1 MLVIAISVDRLS
13 GEDVTPADVTSWL
26 VIVSDDIGYD
36 TRFIDWRLKLW
47 PSALWYL
54 AVAVKSVSRPQGS
67 SLWNLETILFSMDC
81 NKDEAIRAKE
91 IAEKKMQSNDFEG
104 ARKIALKG
112 KNLDPELE
120 NVTQILSICDVHC
133 SAEKRIVGSEK
144 DWYEVLQVE
153 KTADEATI
161 KKQYR
166 RLALMLH
173 PDKNRFPGAEGAFKL
188 ICEANAL
195 LSDPAKKSAYDK
207 KINAWSRSTTI
218 PPKHQTNRSS
228 QFNSQYGVQN
238 KNMSNGFSSLN
249 QHHNTHSTDFW
260 TQCPFCKVN
269 YKHARKLVNTCLLCR
284 KCSKSYVAYEM
295 PAPYVSSD
303 KLGNQGSQQFPSKP
317 DVDQAAVKAS
327 SMPQSGSQGAA
338 ENLRTNTGPVRKE
351 SKNAKTDSAQA
362 QSARKSS
369 RSRQDVSYMEADE
382 DNHSRPL
389 KRPQTSTVTDAN
401 EHKDAAARGDS
412 KHFNQNSFPT
422 VPESSKFENKE
433 TGAAHS
439 KESLK
444 NNNEGFN
451 KKAESRG
458 VTGVRSTVPADPVE
472 NESSDLDLSSSNDPD
487 TQCLECPD
495 PEFSDFEKMRD
506 ENQFRVNQ
514 FWACYDTLDSMPRFY
529 AKVRKVCSSPFE
541 LHITWLEAVPI
552 HNSCKRWV
560 ETELPVGCG
569 SFKTGKP
576 DKISGCLSLSH
587 QVHCEK
593 GKKRGSFF
601 LYPRKGE
608 VWALLRDWDI
618 SWGSDPENHEE
629 FRYEI
634 VEVLS
639 DFAEGVGIKVVH
651 LDKVNGFVSLFRRRE
666 QNVTNSFLI
675 APKELYKFSH
685 FVPSFKMTGMERE
698 GVPIGSFELD
708 PASLPLNPDDL
719 YFPGKAKV
727 ECRDKDPS
735 AGSSLPKCAEENG
748 KSSKSGR
755 FCSPRKTVDLKETTG
770 EKPRRSPRGG
780 NVMKQSMN

>member
-1 MLVIAISVDRLS
+1 
-13 GEDVTPADVTSWL
+13 
-26 VIVSDDIGYD
+26 
-36 TRFIDWRLKLW
+36 
-47 PSALWYL
+47 
-54 AVAVKSVSRPQGS
+54 
-67 SLWNLETILFSMDC
+67 MDC

-91 IAEKKMQSNDFEG
+91 IAEKKMQSHDFEG

-112 KNLDPELE
+112 KNLYPELE
-120 NVTQILSICDVHC
+120 NIAQMLSICDVHC
-133 SAEKRIVGSEK
+133 SAEKRIVGSER
-144 DWYEVLQVE
+144 DWYGVLQVE
-153 KTADEATI
+153 KSADEATI

-195 LSDPAKKSAYDK
+195 LSDPAKKSVYDR
-207 KINAWSRSTTI
+207 KINAWSRSTI
-218 PPKHQTNRSS
+218 PPNHQTNRSS

-238 KNMSNGFSSLN
+238 KNTSNGFSSLN
-249 QHHNTHSTDFW
+249 QHHNTPTTEFW
-260 TQCPFCKVN
+260 TQCPYCKVN
-269 YKHARKLVNTCLLCR
+269 YKHPRKFVNTRLMCL
-284 KCSKSYVAYEM
+284 KCSKPFVAYVI
-295 PAPYVSSD
+295 PAPQVSSG

-317 DVDQAAVKAS
+317 DVHQAAAKAS
-327 SMPQSGSQGAA
+327 SVPQSGSQGAA
-338 ENLRTNTGPVRKE
+338 ENLKTNAGPVQKE
-351 SKNAKTDSAQA
+351 SKNAKTNAAQA

-369 RSRQDVSYMEADE
+369 RSRQHVSYMEADE
-382 DNHSRPL
+382 DNDSRPL
-389 KRPQTSTVTDAN
+389 KRPRASTETDAK
-401 EHKDAAARGDS
+401 EHKDAGDS
-412 KHFNQNSFPT
+412 KHVNQNSFPT
-422 VPESSKFENKE
+422 VPESSKFGNKE

-444 NNNEGFN
+444 DNNEGFN
-451 KKAESRG
+451 KKADIRG
-458 VTGVRSTVPADPVE
+458 VTGGRSGVPADPVKV
-472 NESSDLDLSSSNDPD
+472 ESSDLD
-487 TQCLECPD
+487 TEYMECPD

-552 HNSCKRWV
+552 HDSFKGWV
-560 ETELPVGCG
+560 EAELPVGCG
-569 SFKTGKP
+569 SFKIGKT

-618 SWGSDPENHEE
+618 SWSSDPKNHEKI
-629 FRYEI
+629 RYEI

-639 DFAEGVGIKVVH
+639 DFAEGIGIEVVH
-651 LDKVNGFVSLFRRRE
+651 LEKVNGFVSLFRRRE
-666 QNVTNSFLI
+666 QNVINSFLI
-675 APKELYKFSH
+675 DPKELYKFSH

-708 PASLPLNPDDL
+708 PASLPLNPEDL

-727 ECRDKDPS
+727 EHRDENPS
-735 AGSSLPKCAEENG
+735 VESSLPKCAEENG

-755 FCSPRKTVDLKETTG
+755 FCSPHKTLDSKGPTG
-770 EKPRRSPRGG
+770 KNLRRSPRGG
-780 NVMKQSMN
+780 NFMKQSTK

>member
-1 MLVIAISVDRLS
+1 
-13 GEDVTPADVTSWL
+13 
-26 VIVSDDIGYD
+26 
-36 TRFIDWRLKLW
+36 
-47 PSALWYL
+47 
-54 AVAVKSVSRPQGS
+54 
-67 SLWNLETILFSMDC
+67 MDC

-91 IAEKKMQSNDFEG
+91 IAEKKMQSHDFEG

-112 KNLDPELE
+112 KNLYPELE
-120 NVTQILSICDVHC
+120 NIAQMLSICDVHC

-144 DWYEVLQVE
+144 DWYGVLQVE
-153 KTADEATI
+153 KSADEATI

-195 LSDPAKKSAYDK
+195 LSNPAKKSAYDK

-218 PPKHQTNRSS
+218 PPNHQTNRSS
-228 QFNSQYGVQN
+228 EFNSQYGVQN
-238 KNMSNGFSSLN
+238 KNTSNGFSSLN
-249 QHHNTHSTDFW
+249 QHHNTAPTTEFW
-260 TQCPFCKVN
+260 TQCPYCKVN
-269 YKHARKLVNTCLLCR
+269 YKHPRKVVNTRLLCL
-284 KCSKSYVAYEM
+284 KCSKAFVAYVM
-295 PAPYVSSD
+295 PAPQVSSD
-303 KLGNQGSQQFPSKP
+303 KLGYQGSQQFPSKP
-317 DVDQAAVKAS
+317 DVHQAAVKAS
-327 SMPQSGSQGAA
+327 SVPQSGSQGAA
-338 ENLRTNTGPVRKE
+338 ENLKTNAGPVRKE
-351 SKNAKTDSAQA
+351 SKNAKTNAAQA

-369 RSRQDVSYMEADE
+369 RSRQHVSYMEADE
-382 DNHSRPL
+382 DNDSRPL
-389 KRPQTSTVTDAN
+389 KRPHTSTETDAK
-401 EHKDAAARGDS
+401 EHKDAGDS
-412 KHFNQNSFPT
+412 KHVNQNSFPR

-444 NNNEGFN
+444 DNNEGFN
-451 KKAESRG
+451 KKAEIRG
-458 VTGVRSTVPADPVE
+458 VTGGRPTVPADPVE
-472 NESSDLDLSSSNDPD
+472 FESSDLDLSSSNDPD
-487 TQCLECPD
+487 IEYLECPD

-552 HNSCKRWV
+552 HDSFKRWV
-560 ETELPVGCG
+560 EAELPVGCG
-569 SFKTGKP
+569 SFKIGKT

-618 SWGSDPENHEE
+618 SWSSDPENHEK

-639 DFAEGVGIKVVH
+639 DFAEGIGIKVVL
-651 LDKVNGFVSLFRRRE
+651 LDKVNGFVSLFRRGE

-675 APKELYKFSH
+675 DPKELYKFSH

-727 ECRDKDPS
+727 DHRDKNPS
-735 AGSSLPKCAEENG
+735 VGSSLPKCAEETG

-755 FCSPRKTVDLKETTG
+755 ICSPHKTVDSKGTTG
-770 EKPRRSPRGG
+770 LRRSPRGG
-780 NVMKQSMN
+780 NVMKQSTN